1 MATESRSAG
10 DDRAMTAVAYVLSLV
25 MVSIV
30 SLSFVVGVVT
40 TLID

>member
-1 MATESRSAG
+1 
-10 DDRAMTAVAYVLSLV
+10 MTAVAYVLSLV